1 MADASPQA
9 HTSPHVRSVERCVVS
24 DSYVAALLVERDGY
38 VLRGL
43 SGRVAE
49 VDAELARFGVR
60 AGVVGSREAAV
71 DTPEV
76 EQAVEA
82 APVKRTR
89 RG

>member
-1 MADASPQA
+1 MPPPRPTPPPCSL
-9 HTSPHVRSVERCVVS
+9 RWRCVVS

-71 DTPEV
+71 DAPEV

>member
-1 MADASPQA
+1 
-9 HTSPHVRSVERCVVS
+9 
-24 DSYVAALLVERDGY
+24 
-38 VLRGL
+38 
-43 SGRVAE
+43 
-49 VDAELARFGVR
+49 VR

-71 DTPEV
+71 DALEV